1 MKQKRFK
8 ESQIIEFLREGENP
22 DIGVKGV
29 CRRRGISEPT
39 FYRWKKIYGGID
51 ESKAIR
57 LKQLEAENARLRKLM
72 VERDLELD
80 VVRETLKKS

>member
-51 ESKAIR
+51 ESYVFTGGGAFQAC
-57 LKQLEAENARLRKLM
+57 LS
-72 VERDLELD
+72 D
-80 VVRETLKKS
+80 KS